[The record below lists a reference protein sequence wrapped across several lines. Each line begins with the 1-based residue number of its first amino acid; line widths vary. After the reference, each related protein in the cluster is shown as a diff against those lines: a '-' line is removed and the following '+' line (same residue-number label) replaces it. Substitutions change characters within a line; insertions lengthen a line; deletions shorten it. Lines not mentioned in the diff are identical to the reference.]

1 MSLKARLEKLETK
14 LNPQGDN
21 NLCVFIVGFSPNG
34 DTEITGYSHENDV
47 YMRLA
52 GESDDEL
59 RKRVELAALEK
70 TPFQNCGRKVAV
82 VHEIHQNF

>member
-14 LNPQGDN
+14 ANPQGDKD
-21 NLCVFIVGFSPNG
+21 LCVFIVGYSPNG
-34 DTEITGYSHENDV
+34 DTEITGYRHDNDV

-59 RKRVELAALEK
+59 RKRVELATLSK
-70 TPFQNCGRKVAV
+70 TEQNNLGYRVAI
-82 VHEIHQNF
+82 VHTINAGD

>member
-14 LNPQGDN
+14 ANPQGDKD
-21 NLCVFIVGFSPNG
+21 LCVFIEGVPFDGV
-34 DTEITGYSHENDV
+34 IGYRHENDV

-59 RKRVELAALEK
+59 RKRVELAALSK
-70 TPFQNCGRKVAV
+70 TAV
-82 VHEIHQNF
+82 VLRLR